1 MTNEELLDVYPNVRN
16 GLIAAR
22 RAREITQYEAARRLD
37 VAWRYYSLVELGEAT
52 PEPRLAAKITKLTG
66 YDWEGKT

>member
-1 MTNEELLDVYPNVRN
+1 MTNEDLLSRYPNVRN

-22 RAREITQYEAARRLD
+22 RARGMAQYDAARRLGIS
-37 VAWRYYSLVELGEAT
+37 WPYYSMIELGEVT

-66 YDWEGKT
+66 YEWEEET